1 MYGISLFD
9 ICSGQRWILTMQKAS
24 IVAET
29 FDFFLT
35 NAPTPQNKPARTL
48 KVRAG
53 SSSDTRKEQFYIR
66 KII

>member
-1 MYGISLFD
+1 
-9 ICSGQRWILTMQKAS
+9 MQKAS

-48 KVRAG
+48 NVRAG
-53 SSSDTRKEQFYIR
+53 NSYKGDNPCYRLV
-66 KII
+66 IISAST